1 MSSLRML
8 VARAPEL
15 LEGREFAALIMPCF
29 AGPYHAYLHLNVSLR
44 FMRCEPDLSA
54 LSGKAPAAV
63 ALSADLKLSPTPT
76 SSPEV
81 TLRLLLLVMRFLDSS
96 TNFANAASICTSV
109 HI

>member
-1 MSSLRML
+1 MR

-44 FMRCEPDLSA
+44 FLRCEPDLSA
-54 LSGKAPAAV
+54 LSGRAAV
-63 ALSADLKLSPTPT
+63 AAAPSADLRPSMAPT

-81 TLRLLLLVMRFLDSS
+81 TAQYLDFLDASS
-96 TNFANAASICTSV
+96 SCTVLYTVV
-109 HI
+109 HT